1 MKCLP
6 RVSTFRKPRYDL
18 FRPSNAL
25 YLAFLL
31 QEIISIY
38 YKNFFCS
45 NEKATIISIQLS
57 VYTDGCIIAFN
68 IEDEDIN
75 DFFSA
80 ITKQLPINLEW
91 FENSEKMME

>member
-1 MKCLP
+1 MIYLNL
-6 RVSTFRKPRYDL
+6 VMHYIWLFSFRRSFP
-18 FRPSNAL
+18 
-25 YLAFLL
+25 
-31 QEIISIY
+31 IY

-45 NEKATIISIQLS
+45 NEKATIIIIQLS

-68 IEDEDIN
+68 IEDKDIN

-80 ITKQLPINLEW
+80 ITKQPSINLEW